1 MAKKTTIVL
10 VDDHAV
16 VRAGVRRL
24 LEQEPLFEVIGE
36 AESGEKAYQIY
47 GELKPDVMVMD
58 LSMPGMGG
66 LEAIRRILMRY
77 EKAKILVLSMH
88 EDLSFANQA
97 LKLGAKGYLI
107 KNTLADDLVKSI
119 ETVSNGEVFLSAEI
133 AKKMAVQSIS
143 GEKDPIHELSAREF
157 EIFRLLAE
165 GLDIDGIASTLNISS
180 KTVSNYQT
188 MIKQKLD
195 INSPVELIRYA
206 IKTGVIKN

>member
-1 MAKKTTIVL
+1 MSKKVTIVL

-24 LEQEPLFEVIGE
+24 LEQEALFDVIGE
-36 AESGEKAYQIY
+36 AESGEKAYHMF

-66 LEAIRRILMRY
+66 LEGIRRILMRH
-77 EKAKILVLSMH
+77 ERARILVLTMH

-107 KNTLADDLVKSI
+107 KNTLGDDLVKSI
-119 ETVSNGEVFLSAEI
+119 QTVSRGEVFLSDEI
-133 AKKMAVQSIS
+133 AKKMAMQSIS
-143 GEKDPIHELSAREF
+143 GEQDPIHELSAREF

-165 GLDIDGIASTLNISS
+165 GLEIDAIATTLNISS

-188 MIKQKLD
+188 MIKQKLN
-195 INSPVELIRYA
+195 INTPVELIRYA
-206 IKTGVIKN
+206 IKAGVIKN

>member
-1 MAKKTTIVL
+1 MSKKIKIVL

-16 VRAGVRRL
+16 VRAGVKRL
-24 LEQEPLFEVIGE
+24 LEQEDLFEVTGE
-36 AESGEKAYQIY
+36 AESGEKAYQLF

-107 KNTLADDLVKSI
+107 KNTLGDDLVKSI
-119 ETVSNGEVFLSAEI
+119 QAISKGEVFLSDEI
-133 AKKMAVQSIS
+133 AKKIAMQSID
-143 GEKDPIHELSAREF
+143 GDQDPIHTLSAREF

-165 GLDIDGIASTLNISS
+165 GLEVEAIATTLNISS

-188 MIKQKLD
+188 MIKQKLN
-195 INSPVELIRYA
+195 INTPVELIRYA
-206 IKTGVIKN
+206 IKAGVIKN

>member
-24 LEQEPLFEVIGE
+24 LEQEPLFEMIGE
-36 AESGEKAYQIY
+36 AESGEKAYQILA
-47 GELKPDVMVMD
+47 ELKPDVMVMD

-97 LKLGAKGYLI
+97 LKLGAKGYLT

-119 ETVSNGEVFLSAEI
+119 ETVSQGDVFLSDEI
-133 AKKMAVQSIS
+133 AKKMAMQSIS
-143 GEKDPIHELSAREF
+143 GNQDPVHELSAREF

-165 GLDIDGIASTLNISS
+165 GLDIDAIASTLNISS

-195 INSPVELIRYA
+195 INTPIELIRYA
-206 IKTGVIKN
+206 IKVGVIKN

>member
-36 AESGEKAYQIY
+36 AESGEKAYQIF

-66 LEAIRRILMRY
+66 LESIRRILMRY

-97 LKLGAKGYLI
+97 LKLGAKGYLT

-119 ETVSNGEVFLSAEI
+119 ETVTQGDVFLSDEI
-133 AKKMAVQSIS
+133 AKKMAMQSIS
-143 GEKDPIHELSAREF
+143 GNQDPVHELSAREF

-165 GLDIDGIASTLNISS
+165 GFDIEAIASTLNISS

-188 MIKQKLD
+188 MIKQKLN
-195 INSPVELIRYA
+195 INTPIELIRYA
-206 IKTGVIKN
+206 IKVGIIKN

>member
-36 AESGEKAYQIY
+36 AESGEKAYQIF

-66 LEAIRRILMRY
+66 LESIRRILMRY

-119 ETVSNGEVFLSAEI
+119 ETVSQGDVFLSDEI

-143 GEKDPIHELSAREF
+143 GNQDPVHELSAREF

-165 GLDIDGIASTLNISS
+165 GLDIDAIASTLNISS

-188 MIKQKLD
+188 MIKQKLN
-195 INSPVELIRYA
+195 INTPIELIRYA
-206 IKTGVIKN
+206 IKVGVIKN